1 MTPLAR
7 ILLAR
12 IDATGPITLAE
23 FMAECLLHPEHGY
36 YTGETVFGRQGDF
49 TTAPEISQMF
59 GELLGLALAQCWL
72 DQGAPQ
78 GATLAEAGPGR
89 GTLMADMLRAQGKV
103 PGLPGALSP
112 HLIEASPRLR
122 EVQRAALAGQPSR
135 WLERVDDLP
144 EAPLFFVANEFID
157 ALPIRQFRREG
168 AGWSECMVRR
178 AGEGLGLA
186 FTPPEPRPELAH
198 RLADTAPGSIVEFR
212 PALPALIAALAGRVS
227 RHGGVALLID
237 YGDWR
242 SRGDTFQALRDH
254 TPCDPLATPGTA
266 DLTAHVD
273 FEAIARLA
281 TRAGAVVTA
290 MVPQGTFLEH
300 LGITQ
305 RAQSLARVM
314 PDNAALENHI
324 AAHRRLTHPQEMGSL
339 FKVIA
344 FHPRGSTPPPGFEP

>member
-7 ILLAR
+7 ILLRR

-23 FMAECLLHPEHGY
+23 FMSECLLHPEHGY
-36 YTGETVFGRQGDF
+36 YTGAPVFGRQGDF

-78 GATLAEAGPGR
+78 KATLAEAGPGR
-89 GTLMADMLRAQGKV
+89 GTLMADILRAQRSV
-103 PGLPGALSP
+103 PGLSDALSP

-122 EVQRAALAGQPSR
+122 ALQRTALKGHAAR
-135 WLERVDDLP
+135 WLDRVDELP
-144 EAPLFFVANEFID
+144 EAPLFFVANEFVD

-168 AGWSECMVRR
+168 AGWCERMVRR
-178 AGEGLGLA
+178 EGDGLGLA
-186 FTPPEPRPELAH
+186 FSPPEPRPELAH
-198 RLADTAPGSIVEFR
+198 RLEDTAQGGIVETC
-212 PALPALIAALAGRVS
+212 PALPALIAALAGRVA
-227 RHGGVALLID
+227 RHGGAAFVID

-242 SRGDTFQALRDH
+242 SQGDTFQAVKNH
-254 TPCDPLATPGTA
+254 APADPLESPGTA

-273 FEAIARLA
+273 FEAISRLA
-281 TRAGAVVTA
+281 ASAGTAVTA
-290 MVPQGTFLEH
+290 MIPQGTFLER

-305 RAQSLARVM
+305 RAQALARTIS
-314 PDNAALENHI
+314 DQSALENHI

-344 FHPRGSTPPPGFEP
+344 FYPQGSLPPPGFET